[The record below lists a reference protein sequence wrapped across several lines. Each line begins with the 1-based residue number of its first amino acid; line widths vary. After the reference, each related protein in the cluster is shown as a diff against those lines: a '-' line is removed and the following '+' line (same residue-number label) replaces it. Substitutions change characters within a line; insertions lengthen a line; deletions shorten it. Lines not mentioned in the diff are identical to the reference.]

1 MTDKTTDL
9 EARLAAQRLVLEWL
23 LERIATD
30 KDTAKALVEHVDAR
44 FPPQDHQEDP
54 GAVPVNAFAD
64 FAATEAELR
73 LLLDPVRARH
83 DLLED

>member
-1 MTDKTTDL
+1 MTDKTADL

-23 LERIATD
+23 LEQITADKATA
-30 KDTAKALVEHVDAR
+30 TALIDHVGER

-54 GAVPVNAFAD
+54 GAVPTSAFGD
-64 FAATEAELR
+64 IAATEAELR

-83 DLLED
+83 GLLED

>member
-9 EARLAAQRLVLEWL
+9 EARLAAQRLVMEWI
-23 LERIATD
+23 LERI
-30 KDTAKALVEHVDAR
+30 TADSDSARALLDHVDER

-54 GAVPVNAFAD
+54 GAVPTSAFAD

-73 LLLDPVRARH
+73 LLLAPVRARH
-83 DLLED
+83 DMLED